1 MPSVRIWQFRT
12 GDLVSSAKTQARRAR
27 VGRELSRTGPTRISD
42 ATRIQDATRIRNRA
56 AVEIGQREPR
66 PPPQAQHEIF
76 PESESNISYNLWF

>member
-1 MPSVRIWQFRT
+1 MPSVRIWQFRA

-27 VGRELSRTGPTRISD
+27 VGREHRRTGPRIRD
-42 ATRIQDATRIRNRA
+42 ATGIRNRA

>member
-42 ATRIQDATRIRNRA
+42 ATRIRNRA

-66 PPPQAQHEIF
+66 PPPLAQHEIF

>member
-27 VGRELSRTGPTRISD
+27 VGRELSRTGPTRIRD
-42 ATRIQDATRIRNRA
+42 AARIRNRA

>member
-12 GDLVSSAKTQARRAR
+12 GDPVSSAKTPRRSR
-27 VGRELSRTGPTRISD
+27 VGREFSRTGPARIRD
-42 ATRIQDATRIRNRA
+42 AARIRNRA

>member
-27 VGRELSRTGPTRISD
+27 VGREFSRTGPRI
-42 ATRIQDATRIRNRA
+42 RDATRIRDRA

>member
-1 MPSVRIWQFRT
+1 MPSVRMSQFRT
-12 GDLVSSAKTQARRAR
+12 GDPVSSAKMQAGRSR
-27 VGRELSRTGPTRISD
+27 VGRELSRTGPTRIRD
-42 ATRIQDATRIRNRA
+42 AARIRNRA